1 MAKVYKVIAY
11 LNANGKTYEG
21 EKGKFELTHE
31 NGVDSITLWNVE
43 GLAQPTDAQLDALES
58 EANTVKTNMENAP
71 SQRTTLKASAK
82 AKLIAGEALT
92 EDEAN
97 TIVL

>member
-1 MAKVYKVIAY
+1 M
-11 LNANGKTYEG
+11 
-21 EKGKFELTHE
+21 EKATKILEVTLKNP
-31 NGVDSITLWNVE
+31 NGVLRDYTPEEITQRDKDIDQSDIDKQAIQE
-43 GLAQPTDAQLDALES
+43 K
-58 EANTVKTNMENAP
+58 VKAH
-71 SQRTTLKASAK
+71 QDLKASAK

>member
-1 MAKVYKVIAY
+1 MSNIIKAILEINPSAEVTITDNDINSLVWENGTTPISNADIEAKVAELPTAEEEATAK
-11 LNANGKTYEG
+11 ANLKT
-21 EKGKFELTHE
+21 
-31 NGVDSITLWNVE
+31 
-43 GLAQPTDAQLDALES
+43 
-58 EANTVKTNMENAP
+58 
-71 SQRTTLKASAK
+71 SAK

>member
-1 MAKVYKVIAY
+1 MKKLIITPNGSEEVNYTAEEIAQDEAKVSANLVKEQEIAD
-11 LNANGKTYEG
+11 AK
-21 EKGKFELTHE
+21 
-31 NGVDSITLWNVE
+31 
-43 GLAQPTDAQLDALES
+43 AQEEADKEASDA
-58 EANTVKTNMENAP
+58 
-71 SQRTTLKASAK
+71 LKASAK

>member
-1 MAKVYKVIAY
+1 MSKIQINNEVRDMTAEEQAKFDADVVARQTQKSTEIA
-11 LNANGKTYEG
+11 E
-21 EKGKFELTHE
+21 
-31 NGVDSITLWNVE
+31 I
-43 GLAQPTDAQLDALES
+43 
-58 EANTVKTNMENAP
+58 EAND
-71 SQRTTLKASAK
+71 TLKASAK

>member
-1 MAKVYKVIAY
+1 MI
-11 LNANGKTYEG
+11 KTV
-21 EKGKFELTHE
+21 
-31 NGVDSITLWNVE
+31 NGVEVQMTAE
-43 GLAQPTDAQLDALES
+43 EETAFLAHREELKVKQDAEDAAKS
-58 EANTVKTNMENAP
+58 EYDA
-71 SQRTTLKASAK
+71 LKASAK

>member
-1 MAKVYKVIAY
+1 MNKIYKVIAY
-11 LNANGKTYEG
+11 LNANGKVFKN
-21 EKGKFELTHE
+21 EKRNFELTDD
-31 NGVDSITLWNVE
+31 NGVQSITKWEISDLVE
-43 GLAQPTDAQLDALES
+43 PTDAQLDALES
-58 EANTVKTNMENAP
+58 EANTVKADMENALNV
-71 SQRTTLKASAK
+71 RADLKASAK

>member
-1 MAKVYKVIAY
+1 MTKIITFSPENPNGIERDMTVEEQAVKDNDIAVADTHTQERDDAI
-11 LNANGKTYEG
+11 ANKE
-21 EKGKFELTHE
+21 
-31 NGVDSITLWNVE
+31 TL
-43 GLAQPTDAQLDALES
+43 Q
-58 EANTVKTNMENAP
+58 
-71 SQRTTLKASAK
+71 ASAK